1 MQYRNLADT
10 GVKLSALSLGG
21 WASFGDVLKDEAA
34 VKAIVARAHEKGVNF
49 FDMADAYARGGS
61 ERIMGMALARLP
73 RHELVLSSK
82 VFRPMS
88 DDVNDRGLSRK
99 HIFES
104 IDRSLRRIGTDYL
117 DIYFCHRDDPD
128 TAIDDTVRA
137 MDDLVRAGK
146 ILYWGTSE
154 WPAGKIEAAID
165 VAGRFLHRPR
175 VEQSH
180 YNLLERARVESELAP
195 LVDANRLA
203 LTVYAPLASGLLSGK
218 YDAGL
223 PAGSRL
229 QRLDA
234 QREQW
239 YRPDRIERVR
249 RFRQVADA
257 IGATRSQVALAWLL
271 TRKRV
276 ASVITGATSLAQ
288 LEENLAAADLALD
301 DAALGAIDALFTGAD
316 AGHAG
321 R

>member
-1 MQYRNLADT
+1 MKYRNMAAT

-21 WASFGDVLKDEAA
+21 WASFGDVLKDESA
-34 VKAIVARAHEKGVNF
+34 VKAIVARAHESGVNF
-49 FDMADAYARGGS
+49 FDMADAYARGES
-61 ERIMGMALARLP
+61 ERIMGKALAQLP
-73 RHELVLSSK
+73 RHTLVLSSK

-88 DDVNDRGLSRK
+88 DDVNDQGLSRK

-104 IDRSLRRIGTDYL
+104 IDRSLRRIGTDYV

-128 TAIDDTVRA
+128 TAVEETVRA

-154 WPAGKIEAAID
+154 WPAARIEEALD
-165 VAGRFLHRPR
+165 CAGRSLYRPQ

-180 YNLLERARVESELAP
+180 YNLLERSRVERELAS
-195 LVDANRLA
+195 LLDEGRLA

-218 YDAGL
+218 YDDGL

-234 QREQW
+234 QRQQW
-239 YRPDRIERVR
+239 YTQDRVGRVR
-249 RFRQVADA
+249 ELRRIADGL
-257 IGATRSQVALAWLL
+257 GATRSQVALAWLL

-276 ASVITGATSLAQ
+276 TSVITGATSLAQ
-288 LEENLAAADLALD
+288 LQENLDAADLALD
-301 DAALGAIDALFTGAD
+301 DAALAAVEAVFADVGATRSGA
-316 AGHAG
+316 
-321 R
+321 